1 MINYKWVE
9 GTNASASYTDR
20 AWSGIWS
27 FLKWTENTSS
37 KTDASA
43 LPHIWTSTNPTILPP
58 EKDATTI
65 PDETKDL
72 GYVITSE
79 ATGQTIA
86 SDFTFGK
93 TVNIIGD
100 LKLGNITG
108 TNPFLNLPTS
118 HSGFVGSPMA
128 ANDWW
133 GLFGEGDTNKGSLV
147 IAVGDDINTSS
158 APGQTI
164 VVRQY
169 GSGSNKTA
177 TLMDLDGNQQF
188 HAVTADSLN
197 VTGAS
202 KIHALDLQGNSISGA
217 TTITATGI
225 ISTKGVIRAYGGNS
239 TDNPGI
245 KATNMIEAPSFNA
258 TSDIRAKTAI
268 KPVDFSAL
276 SLVSS
281 TPIYSFAYKKDP
293 STRFI
298 GVLAQDLVDTSI
310 DGFSPVSNKTASGKN
325 DDYMTVKE
333 DKLTYILW
341 KAIQELEEQV
351 KELKAQLSS
360 EAK

>member
-1 MINYKWVE
+1 M
-9 GTNASASYTDR
+9 
-20 AWSGIWS
+20 
-27 FLKWTENTSS
+27 
-37 KTDASA
+37 
-43 LPHIWTSTNPTILPP
+43 
-58 EKDATTI
+58 
-65 PDETKDL
+65 

-108 TNPFLNLPTS
+108 TNLFVNLPTS

-128 ANDWW
+128 TNDWW

-158 APGQTI
+158 TPGQTI

-217 TTITATGI
+217 TTISASDNIHVDKYITIGTTSPSPGTSITAE
-225 ISTKGVIRAYGGNS
+225 
-239 TDNPGI
+239 
-245 KATNMIEAPSFNA
+245 ATIQAPSFNA
-258 TSDIRAKTAI
+258 ASFNSTSDIRAKTAI

-333 DKLTYILW
+333 DKLTYIL
-341 KAIQELEEQV
+341 
-351 KELKAQLSS
+351 
-360 EAK
+360 